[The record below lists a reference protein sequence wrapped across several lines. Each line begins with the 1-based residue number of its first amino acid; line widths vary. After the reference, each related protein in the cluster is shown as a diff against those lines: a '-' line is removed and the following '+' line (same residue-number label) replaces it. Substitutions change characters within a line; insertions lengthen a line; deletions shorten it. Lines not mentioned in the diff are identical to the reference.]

1 MDRVSRLA
9 ALGDPARLAIAD
21 ALATSDRSPAEL
33 TELVGIESNL
43 LAHHLDVLEAV
54 GLVRRS
60 ASTGDRRRKYVHLIP
75 GSMQGLL
82 PSPEADA
89 YRPLFV
95 CTQNSARSQIAA
107 ALWKSVVGLRA
118 DSAGTQP
125 AERVH
130 PEAVNAARRAGLA
143 ISGARP
149 KSIDLMSI
157 DQYSVI
163 TVCDRA
169 HEELG
174 ASEDWLH
181 WSVPDP
187 AAIGTPQAFDD
198 VVHELRE
205 RIHALAG
212 E

>member
-1 MDRVSRLA
+1 MSRLS

-43 LAHHLDVLEAV
+43 LAHHLDVLESV
-54 GLVRRS
+54 GLIRRS
-60 ASTGDRRRKYVHLIP
+60 VSTGDRRRKYVHLIP
-75 GSMQGLL
+75 GAMQGLL

-95 CTQNSARSQIAA
+95 CTHNSARSQLAA
-107 ALWKSVVGLRA
+107 AMWKSVVGGRA
-118 DSAGTQP
+118 DSAGTHP

-130 PEAVNAARRAGLA
+130 PEAVNAARRAGIS

-149 KSIDLMSI
+149 KSIDLMSVE
-157 DQYSVI
+157 QFLVI

-181 WSVPDP
+181 WSIADP
-187 AAIGTPQAFDD
+187 VIDGSPKAFDD
-198 VVHELRE
+198 TVHELRE